1 MDPTRTRALIVEDNP
16 GDAFLVRE
24 QLSRVDIPF
33 DVESAEDLSAALQSV
48 SIRQPDVVLLDLNL
62 PDSRGT
68 ETIRKMIQG
77 APNVP
82 VLVLTGQGDEE
93 LALRAVKEGAQDYLF
108 KNELDKGHLV
118 RAIKYAIERQ
128 SLLLAL
134 HHSRDQQLHF
144 KDQLLSHVSHEL
156 RSPLTCIH
164 QFVTILLDG
173 LSGPVTSE
181 QRECLETVLKSAN
194 QLRSMINDLL
204 ETATIEAG
212 KLKLEMKCVLL
223 NDLVNQ
229 AGEMLQGTASAKGLT
244 LQWDTAPEPCLIYA
258 DPHRILQVL
267 LNLIENAV
275 KFTPSNGLITVK
287 AQRAPD
293 SLDVALVTVTDNGCG
308 ITEQARPLVFER
320 LFQEE
325 NASDKARKGLGLGL
339 SICRDLVLRH
349 GGKIWLESEVGRGT
363 TFSFTL
369 PMFSLSKL
377 LFPIIAEND
386 VIRENVSLLT
396 VKLAP
401 VPITSAM
408 EAWGKTRRKF
418 IDLLQRCMLPDKDV
432 LLPSMGHPEMGEFFF
447 IVAATDSPGAEV
459 LVKRIREQ
467 VARCSE
473 ISANSVLSTSS
484 ELLPI
489 SPKGNTRSAEQ
500 RVEEI
505 TSLVVNATTKAINRG
520 ERNQ

>member
-1 MDPTRTRALIVEDNP
+1 MVPIPTRALVVEDNP
-16 GDAFLVRE
+16 GDVFLVQE

-33 DVESAEDLSAALQSV
+33 DVESAESLSAAMK
-48 SIRQPDVVLLDLNL
+48 SISLKQPDVVLLDLNL
-62 PDSRGT
+62 PDSHGT
-68 ETIRKMIQG
+68 ETIRKMIRTV
-77 APNVP
+77 PNVP
-82 VLVLTGQGDEE
+82 VLVLTGQDDEE

-108 KNELDKGHLV
+108 KSELDQGYLV

-134 HHSRDQQLHF
+134 QQSRDQQLQF

-173 LSGPVTSE
+173 LSGPVTPE

-229 AGEMLQGTASAKGLT
+229 ASEMLQATANVKGVS
-244 LQWDTAPEPCLIYA
+244 LQWDAAEPCLIHA

-267 LNLIENAV
+267 LNLIENAI
-275 KFTPSNGLITVK
+275 KFTPSGGLITVK
-287 AQRAPD
+287 ARKAID
-293 SLDVALVTVTDNGCG
+293 SVDVALVTVTDTGCG

-349 GGKIWLESEVGRGT
+349 SGKIWLDSEVGRGT
-363 TFSFTL
+363 KFSFTL

-377 LFPIIAEND
+377 LFPIIAEKN
-386 VIRENVSLLT
+386 VVREHVSLLT

-401 VPITSAM
+401 VPITSAI
-408 EAWGKTRRKF
+408 EAWGKTRRDF
-418 IDLLQRCMLPDKDV
+418 VDLLERCILPDKDV

-447 IVAATDSPGAEV
+447 IVAATDTRGAEV
-459 LVKRIREQ
+459 LLKRIREQ
-467 VARCSE
+467 AARSAE
-473 ISANSVLSTSS
+473 ISAKSVLSASS
-484 ELLPI
+484 ELLP
-489 SPKGNTRSAEQ
+489 SLPKEHIQTPEQ

-505 TSLVVNATTKAINRG
+505 VSLVVKATTKAMHKG
-520 ERNQ
+520 EEHQ